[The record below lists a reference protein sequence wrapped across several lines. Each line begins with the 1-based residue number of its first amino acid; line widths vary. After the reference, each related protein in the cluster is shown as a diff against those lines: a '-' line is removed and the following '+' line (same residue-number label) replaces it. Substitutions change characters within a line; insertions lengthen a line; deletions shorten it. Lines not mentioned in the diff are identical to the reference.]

1 MENSNP
7 RKPVKNGETWTLLSS
22 HLTRSARERGDVV
35 VEASPRSPGSISTI
49 VIDIRDA
56 KQIHSEPVPPVG
68 AGWTSVVI
76 ETSPDQWMNLVV
88 HDVDILIE
96 ALQLAKR

>member
-1 MENSNP
+1 MKSENS
-7 RKPVKNGETWTLLSS
+7 RKPVRNGETWTLLSS

-35 VEASPRSPGSISTI
+35 VEASPHSPGSVSTI

-88 HDVDILIE
+88 YDVDILIE